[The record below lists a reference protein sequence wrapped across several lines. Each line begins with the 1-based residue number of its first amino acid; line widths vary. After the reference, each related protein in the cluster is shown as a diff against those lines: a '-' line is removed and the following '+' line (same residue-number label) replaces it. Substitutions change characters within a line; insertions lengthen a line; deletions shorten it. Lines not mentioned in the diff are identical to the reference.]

1 MKAELDNPIT
11 GGKFNPLNW
20 KLWVG
25 GIVIIVVLLFG
36 LLGGKW
42 LMAKISGM
50 TGIGGDAG
58 DDTLDLYGG
67 NL

>member
-25 GIVIIVVLLFG
+25 GIVIVAILLFG

-42 LMAKISGM
+42 IMAKISGIA
-50 TGIGGDAG
+50 GIGGEAG
-58 DDTLDLYGG
+58 DELDLYGG